1 MVAYAY
7 FKTYFDRMTALIA
20 AYIEHVGVDVN
31 AYYSEKSLT
40 SVYKKLNQ
48 EDAKKII
55 RKANNLR
62 KHNPLVHSSSEM
74 LGMPDWTESIK
85 NTIDRLT
92 DLIRRGINNIE

>member
-1 MVAYAY
+1 
-7 FKTYFDRMTALIA
+7 MTALIA